1 MKKDSMFSLMSE
13 QFKQARGRERL
24 LCCGT
29 SRALGELWPAL
40 AGATQPL
47 DRRAASVLLTDHV
60 DGISK
65 TMQGGI
71 LSCFQP
77 YRGQGG
83 NKERRD

>member
-40 AGATQPL
+40 AGATQGSINPWT
-47 DRRAASVLLTDHV
+47 DGQLL
-60 DGISK
+60 S
-65 TMQGGI
+65 
-71 LSCFQP
+71 S
-77 YRGQGG
+77 
-83 NKERRD
+83 